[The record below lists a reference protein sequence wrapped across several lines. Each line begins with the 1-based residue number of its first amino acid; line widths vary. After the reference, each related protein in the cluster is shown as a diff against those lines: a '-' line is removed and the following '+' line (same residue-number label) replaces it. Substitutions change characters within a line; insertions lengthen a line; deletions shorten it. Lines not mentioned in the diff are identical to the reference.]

1 MLDKNDPDMVVVIG
15 KISSR
20 TKYLA
25 FAEALGFS
33 NAGICKAGTEEVV
46 DNDDEVTEESI
57 RDLIYKLDRLLY
69 DDKQAVVGIPN
80 KVSYVNT
87 ILDSM
92 INIVMLDIYKHDIK
106 HNDYDPKD
114 EFCIKLVYLDSLNIK
129 KEEERV
135 INKGGIKVTVHITR
149 L

>member
-1 MLDKNDPDMVVVIG
+1 MLDKNGPDMVVVIG

-25 FAEALGFS
+25 FAETLGFS